1 MRKFME
7 GKEMKKK
14 IYLTVICITAIGSAM
29 TNYSVSAQE
38 DYQTIV
44 EAYKTLFLPLD
55 QGSYQYDCALE
66 TVDDYIEG
74 KVDLSETT
82 ETVNNTIN
90 LLMEEREQKLGYY
103 YLDEEQKSLFEKYE
117 INVEEF
123 REFESNR
130 GYEYVGMISNLAE
143 LSDDLCY
150 VEKSDS
156 GYETL
161 VSDQKE
167 YKEMQELRKGYHYYR
182 NFNYWFAGWN
192 QEMTGYVQEQVM
204 PELKSYISEEF
215 TWEND
220 KAAAESKATSYM
232 DKYEEAAQRLSEN
245 KEDAKKENSQSDSEL
260 QDEIFET
267 DEFSFKIPDSWKDG
281 YSSGSGGKLGTSYYY
296 FVDENFSYSDGV
308 LMHLILTYDEEFQ
321 KDKGFEYTKLDGETI
336 FGRSIYM
343 AVNTKYPELASRDE
357 EKERKYLEK
366 LAGCKEIPETL
377 NLKTDFPNRKIEN
390 DNYSFYL
397 PESWDGNVIIRS
409 EKGKRYTKYLFYQK
423 KTFFPQGN
431 GFFLRIAVCKW
442 GYGPDDADDTQLI
455 AEDEDAQVMFWI
467 AGPTDVTCTTE
478 NKEVRA
484 EYEKMKS
491 DSQTIIASFQ
501 VKNET

>member
-1 MRKFME
+1 ME

-103 YLDEEQKSLFEKYE
+103 YLDEEQKSLFKKYE

-123 REFESNR
+123 CEFESNR
-130 GYEYVGMISNLAE
+130 GYEYVGMILNLAE

-167 YKEMQELRKGYHYYR
+167 YKEMQELRKGYQYYR

-192 QEMTGYVQEQVM
+192 QEMTDYVQEQVM

-232 DKYEEAAQRLSEN
+232 DKYEEAAQQLSEK

-267 DEFSFKIPDSWKDG
+267 DEFSFKVPDSWKDG

-321 KDKGFEYTKLDGETI
+321 KDEGFEYTKLDGETI

-442 GYGPDDADDTQLI
+442 GYGPDDADGEQLI

-478 NKEVRA
+478 DKEVRA

-501 VKNET
+501 VKK

>member
-1 MRKFME
+1 ME

-130 GYEYVGMISNLAE
+130 GYEYVGMILNLAE

-156 GYETL
+156 RYETL

-192 QEMTGYVQEQVM
+192 QEMTDYVQEQVM

-296 FVDENFSYSDGV
+296 FVDENFSYSNGV

-321 KDKGFEYTKLDGETI
+321 KDEGFEYTKLDGETI
-336 FGRSIYM
+336 FGRNIYM

-366 LAGCKEIPETL
+366 LAGCKEISETL

>member
-1 MRKFME
+1 ME

-123 REFESNR
+123 CEFESNR
-130 GYEYVGMISNLAE
+130 GYEYVGMILNLAE

-167 YKEMQELRKGYHYYR
+167 YKEMQELRKGYQYYR

-192 QEMTGYVQEQVM
+192 QEMTDYVQEQVM

-232 DKYEEAAQRLSEN
+232 DKYEEAAQRLSEK

-267 DEFSFKIPDSWKDG
+267 DEFSFKVPDSWKDG

-321 KDKGFEYTKLDGETI
+321 KDEGFEYTKLDGETI

-442 GYGPDDADDTQLI
+442 GYGPDDADGEQLI

-478 NKEVRA
+478 DKEVRA

-501 VKNET
+501 VKK

>member
-1 MRKFME
+1 ME

-103 YLDEEQKSLFEKYE
+103 YLDEEQKSLFKKYE

-123 REFESNR
+123 CEFESNR
-130 GYEYVGMISNLAE
+130 GYEYVGMILNLAE

-167 YKEMQELRKGYHYYR
+167 YKEMQELRKGYQYYR

-192 QEMTGYVQEQVM
+192 QEMTDYVQEQVM

-232 DKYEEAAQRLSEN
+232 DKYEEAAQRLSEK

-267 DEFSFKIPDSWKDG
+267 DEFSFKVPDSWKDG

-321 KDKGFEYTKLDGETI
+321 KDEGFEYTKLDGETI

-442 GYGPDDADDTQLI
+442 GYGPDDADGEQLI

-478 NKEVRA
+478 DKEVRA

-501 VKNET
+501 VKK

>member
-1 MRKFME
+1 
-7 GKEMKKK
+7 MKKK

-130 GYEYVGMISNLAE
+130 GYEYVGMILNLAE

-156 GYETL
+156 RYETL

-192 QEMTGYVQEQVM
+192 QEMTDYVQEQVM

-296 FVDENFSYSDGV
+296 FVDENLSYSNGV

-321 KDKGFEYTKLDGETI
+321 KDEGFEYTKLDGETI
-336 FGRSIYM
+336 FGRNIYM

-366 LAGCKEIPETL
+366 IAGCKEISETL

-442 GYGPDDADDTQLI
+442 GYEPDDADDTQLI

>member
-1 MRKFME
+1 
-7 GKEMKKK
+7 MKKK
-14 IYLTVICITAIGSAM
+14 ISLIIICLTISG
-29 TNYSVSAQE
+29 SVSITENSSVLAQE

-74 KVDLSETT
+74 KISLSEAT

-130 GYEYVGMISNLAE
+130 GYEYVCMISNLAE

-192 QEMTGYVQEQVM
+192 QEMTDYVQEQVT
-204 PELKSYISEEF
+204 PELKSCISEEF

-220 KAAAESKATSYM
+220 KEAVECKATEYM
-232 DKYEEAAQRLSEN
+232 DKYEELAQHLSES
-245 KEDAKKENSQSDSEL
+245 KEAKKEKSQSDSEL

-267 DEFSFKIPDSWKDG
+267 DEFSFKIPDSWKGG

-321 KDKGFEYTKLDGETI
+321 RDEEFEYTKLDGETI

-343 AVNTKYPELASRDE
+343 AVNTKHPELASRDE

-366 LAGCKEIPETL
+366 LAGCKEILETL

-397 PESWDGNVIIRS
+397 PESWDGNVIIGS
-409 EKGKRYTKYLFYQK
+409 QKGKRYTKYLFYQK

-431 GFFLRIAVCKW
+431 GFFLRIAVCEW

-478 NKEVRA
+478 DKEVRA

-501 VKNET
+501 VKK

>member
-1 MRKFME
+1 
-7 GKEMKKK
+7 MKKK
-14 IYLTVICITAIGSAM
+14 ISLIIICLTISGSISITENS
-29 TNYSVSAQE
+29 SVLAQE
-38 DYQTIV
+38 DYQKVV
-44 EAYKTLFLPLD
+44 EDYKTFFLPLD
-55 QGSYQYDCALE
+55 RTSYQYDCALD
-66 TVDDYIEG
+66 TVSDYLQG
-74 KVDLSETT
+74 TVNLSEAT
-82 ETVNNTIN
+82 ETVNEAIN
-90 LLMEEREQKLGYY
+90 SLMECKEQNLDYC
-103 YLDEEQKSLFEKYE
+103 YLNEEQKNLFEKYE
-117 INVEEF
+117 ISADEF
-123 REFESNR
+123 DEFGISRE
-130 GYEYVGMISNLAE
+130 YETICMISNLAE

-161 VSDQKE
+161 MSDQKE
-167 YKEMQELRKGYHYYR
+167 YKEMQELRKGYQYYR

-192 QEMTGYVQEQVM
+192 QEMTDYVQEQVM

-232 DKYEEAAQRLSEN
+232 DKYEEAAQQLSEK

-267 DEFSFKIPDSWKDG
+267 DEFSFKVPDSWKDG

-321 KDKGFEYTKLDGETI
+321 KDEGFEYTKLDGETI

-442 GYGPDDADDTQLI
+442 GYGPDDADGEQLI

-467 AGPTDVTCTTE
+467 AGPTGVTCTTE
-478 NKEVRA
+478 DKEVRA

-501 VKNET
+501 VKK